1 MALAPTLAQSVKPHE
16 DRRRPD
22 RTLPVG
28 KHHWWGHVLPRP
40 RSTTPAISSK
50 LKLFRRFL
58 LRRTHLAFV
67 CFLFL
72 AVWSSTCRNLD
83 HRQQRRHFLVDWPCH
98 FVTFPHHHFR
108 GDLRNRLHPWYLLPL
123 FVRPLM
129 ARLLSVRR
137 ALAESPPFHSTS
149 FALAAQHI
157 KLTKIQHSYAWVWIC
172 CIEMN
177 FMKSEIRYKRTHCD
191 RPYSQNSWNSTI
203 IERPYCRK
211 VLIVKAKKGM
221 CPWRTQYMSLEK
233 AVGLAWPSFQQLD
246 QGLRSLI
253 SISAVWWTSRP
264 LSSLVKI

>member
-1 MALAPTLAQSVKPHE
+1 MALAPTLAQGVKPHE

-40 RSTTPAISSK
+40 RSNTPAISSK

-108 GDLRNRLHPWYLLPL
+108 GDLRNRLHPSHTIISDIFFLFLSDLWWLDCFPFEEHWQKVRHSIQLL
-123 FVRPLM
+123 
-129 ARLLSVRR
+129 LLSPR
-137 ALAESPPFHSTS
+137 
-149 FALAAQHI
+149 
-157 KLTKIQHSYAWVWIC
+157 
-172 CIEMN
+172 
-177 FMKSEIRYKRTHCD
+177 
-191 RPYSQNSWNSTI
+191 
-203 IERPYCRK
+203 
-211 VLIVKAKKGM
+211 
-221 CPWRTQYMSLEK
+221 
-233 AVGLAWPSFQQLD
+233 
-246 QGLRSLI
+246 
-253 SISAVWWTSRP
+253 SISNSQKFNIHMPGYEFVALKWILWR
-264 LSSLVKI
+264 VKFGINERIATDRILKIHEIQQ